1 MADIKSIQA
10 STQFGVELRERPR
23 QISKP
28 QKRMVKSQTRAQ
40 SPIIR
45 LLDIAISLAA
55 LVFLAPVM
63 VIAALA
69 VFFDDRGPVLFRQKR
84 IGLHGREFYCLKFRS
99 MRTNS
104 AEMLET
110 ILRTNPKLRA
120 EWESTQ
126 KFKSD
131 PRITSIGHFLRKSS
145 IDELPQLFN
154 VLRGEMSLVGPR
166 PIVAAEI
173 CKYGRSFGAYCSVL
187 PGITGL
193 WQVTGR
199 SDVGYTRRVALDRTF
214 ARKTSVGLYLW
225 ILVMTVP
232 AVLAQKGSY

>member
-28 QKRMVKSQTRAQ
+28 QKRMAKSQTRAQ

-154 VLRGEMSLVGPR
+154 VLKGEMSLVGPR